1 MLIHK
6 ITVAP
11 TPNVS
16 FPKQT
21 QLFRKLT
28 SYGQCRAGFKA
39 EEEGAN
45 SQNPSSYNK
54 GFSEDRSCEE
64 MDDRLTWNLLG
75 SKYKDMS
82 ENQR

>member
-1 MLIHK
+1 MHVNTLDNSRPH
-6 ITVAP
+6 
-11 TPNVS
+11 
-16 FPKQT
+16 PKCFFSKADTAIQKT
-21 QLFRKLT
+21 DKLWT
-28 SYGQCRAGFKA
+28 MQGFKA